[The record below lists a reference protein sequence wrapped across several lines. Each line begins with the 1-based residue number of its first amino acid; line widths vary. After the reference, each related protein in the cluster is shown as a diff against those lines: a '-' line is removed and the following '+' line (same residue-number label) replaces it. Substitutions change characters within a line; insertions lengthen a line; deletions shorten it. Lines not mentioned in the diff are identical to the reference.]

1 MIYDSLPVYDKELIM
16 VGFNKMQP
24 NNQDS
29 LISAIARKQGTTMW
43 QVKPDDILKY
53 HKDLKTSMMDEFS
66 DVYIKLGFKS
76 VNGHRYRLNENDQ
89 INFLGKKDWLRDHTE
104 VTEVPW
110 KTEDAGYVVHTREDW
125 LTVQAEA
132 YTHKETQLFKYNDK
146 VTAIAAATTHEEIVA
161 VSWTGEAPN
170 K

>member
-29 LISAIARKQGTTMW
+29 LISTIARKQGTTMW
-43 QVKPDDILKY
+43 QVRPEDILKY
-53 HKDLKTSMMDEFS
+53 HKELKTSMMDEFS
-66 DVYIKLGFKS
+66 DVYIKLGFTS
-76 VNGHRYRLNENDQ
+76 VNGHRYRLNDNDQ
-89 INFLGKKDWLRDHTE
+89 INFLGKKDWLRDHPE
-104 VTEVPW
+104 IEEVPW
-110 KTEDAGYVVHTREDW
+110 KTEDSGYVVHTREDW
-125 LTVQAEA
+125 MKVQSEA

-146 VTAIAAATTHEEIVA
+146 VTAIENAKTHEDIVA
-161 VSWTGEAPN
+161 VTWSGEAPN